1 MFPFP
6 ILLWAPRLKT
16 VLNSLPVSHGWSF
29 TSKCNLMQLQESKHT
44 YCKHRSIPRAPPI
57 LSRRNEFLAK
67 DKLHDSMLDM
77 ILELLPLLSSA
88 SSSVWVAQT
97 SSGEINRLLSLTSPT
112 NAKASSMTLYLFPW
126 CSANRIART
135 RRLCSSLAIAASR
148 SARCCDW
155 TVCRGTTHRL

>member
-1 MFPFP
+1 MAGVLLPNVIWCSCKKAS
-6 ILLWAPRLKT
+6 ILTANTAAL
-16 VLNSLPVSHGWSF
+16 
-29 TSKCNLMQLQESKHT
+29 
-44 YCKHRSIPRAPPI
+44 PRAPPI

-155 TVCRGTTHRL
+155 TVCRGTHHKLEADLKLGWK